1 MAARYADH
9 LNIIAG
15 FDDLPGKLDAL
26 ARRCDEAGRD
36 RSTLETS
43 VLLTVLVDD
52 NATPDQVRGERSGRM
67 LVGSADHVAEQVLD
81 AGVDGV
87 IINQQQYTP
96 GVVAAVGDAL
106 RPLVGL
112 SA

>member
-1 MAARYADH
+1 LTRW
-9 LNIIAG
+9 
-15 FDDLPGKLDAL
+15 PGG
-26 ARRCDEAGRD
+26 CDEAGRD

-52 NATPDQVRGERSGRM
+52 NATPDQVRGERSGRV
-67 LVGSADHVAEQVLD
+67 LAGSADHVAEQVQAKVLD
-81 AGVDGV
+81 AGVD
-87 IINQQQYTP
+87 
-96 GVVAAVGDAL
+96 GDAL